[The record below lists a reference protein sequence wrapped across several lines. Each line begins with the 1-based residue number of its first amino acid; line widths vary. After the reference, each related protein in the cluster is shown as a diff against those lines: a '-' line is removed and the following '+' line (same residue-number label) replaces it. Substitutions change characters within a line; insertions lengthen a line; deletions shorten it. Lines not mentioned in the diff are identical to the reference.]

1 MVKQYLWC
9 FAPNCKYGA
18 ANGPVKVL
26 KSDAKKLL
34 RWKLKSN
41 PDCGKVCQKCYNED
55 LCARK
60 AAEERLAASATR
72 ANAAALKDAGGSVQ
86 QQKPQRSREAT
97 NDSSARE
104 SVDSRP
110 TKKSKGGNNGQDDDR
125 MMISKTEEE
134 EEEEQRQ
141 NEDAAGMVLPNRK
154 EARAPRRR
162 ETRRQ
167 ARRWKR
173 LMKPLSDSAIDSH
186 VHQSLKEAGLVP
198 EKGQHLGAFYAK
210 HPRKALDAHQQLK
223 KVLAQLLRTR
233 DDRKLIDAAEA
244 NLLQEKKPPLLRQVA
259 VAVCKSPLGL
269 NHISFEALTIASTNM
284 ALESRTS
291 YRFHPLSTNK
301 GSQWTDDNDR
311 YMKAMAFFAE
321 RSIRKYNGSKA
332 GG

>member
-1 MVKQYLWC
+1 
-9 FAPNCKYGA
+9 
-18 ANGPVKVL
+18 
-26 KSDAKKLL
+26 
-34 RWKLKSN
+34 
-41 PDCGKVCQKCYNED
+41 
-55 LCARK
+55 
-60 AAEERLAASATR
+60 
-72 ANAAALKDAGGSVQ
+72 
-86 QQKPQRSREAT
+86 
-97 NDSSARE
+97 
-104 SVDSRP
+104 
-110 TKKSKGGNNGQDDDR
+110 
-125 MMISKTEEE
+125 
-134 EEEEQRQ
+134 
-141 NEDAAGMVLPNRK
+141 
-154 EARAPRRR
+154 
-162 ETRRQ
+162 
-167 ARRWKR
+167 
-173 LMKPLSDSAIDSH
+173 MKPLSDSAIDTH

-198 EKGQHLGAFYAK
+198 AKGQHLDAFYAK

-223 KVLAQLLRTR
+223 KVLAQLLRER

-244 NLLQEKKPPLLRQVA
+244 KLLQEKKPPLLRQVA

>member
-1 MVKQYLWC
+1 MKQYLWC

-125 MMISKTEEE
+125 MMISKVEEDEDEDEEDNDDEEEEE

-141 NEDAAGMVLPNRK
+141 NEDAVGMVLPNRK
-154 EARAPRRR
+154 EARDSKKRKPTRGQEMETPGEAIELFCDRHSRSSVTKGSWACPGERPAPRRLLC
-162 ETRRQ
+162 EASAKS
-167 ARRWKR
+167 ARRTPAAQK
-173 LMKPLSDSAIDSH
+173 SAC
-186 VHQSLKEAGLVP
+186 P
-198 EKGQHLGAFYAK
+198 
-210 HPRKALDAHQQLK
+210 
-223 KVLAQLLRTR
+223 
-233 DDRKLIDAAEA
+233 AA
-244 NLLQEKKPPLLRQVA
+244 
-259 VAVCKSPLGL
+259 
-269 NHISFEALTIASTNM
+269 
-284 ALESRTS
+284 SR
-291 YRFHPLSTNK
+291 
-301 GSQWTDDNDR
+301 
-311 YMKAMAFFAE
+311 E
-321 RSIRKYNGSKA
+321 R
-332 GG
+332 